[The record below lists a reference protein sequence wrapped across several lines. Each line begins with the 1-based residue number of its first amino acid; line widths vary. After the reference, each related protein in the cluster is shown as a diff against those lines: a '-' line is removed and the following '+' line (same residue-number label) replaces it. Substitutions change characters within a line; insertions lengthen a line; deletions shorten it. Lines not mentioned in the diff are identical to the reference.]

1 MTESPMV
8 VTDQPSPNALSG
20 QRPGV
25 TLALTIAGK
34 YGTIIG
40 LVIMVVILS
49 IAAPGTFLSTSNFVN
64 VLTQNSIIAI
74 VACGMTLPLV
84 VGEFDLS
91 LGYLASFAGV
101 LCVGL
106 MTNEGVPMPLAIALG
121 VAAGLAVGLVN
132 GLLVTQLGVNALI
145 ATLGTGTVIV
155 GLNYAYTN
163 GIPITL
169 VGNAGFLDLAL
180 GKVAGIPNPII
191 FMVIAVGLL
200 WLLLNR
206 TVLGQQMQA
215 VGGNHEAARLSGVR
229 VERVRIWAFV
239 IAGVAAAV
247 AGVLLASRVGSGQL
261 TAGDGYLLNSFAAV
275 FLGSAALRDGEF
287 HILGTLIGVM
297 TVGFGFNGLAIL
309 GAPTF
314 FQYIFAGGLLIV
326 AVALSTVARRYARN

>member
-1 MTESPMV
+1 MTQTSAV
-8 VTDQPSPNALSG
+8 VIEQREKTG
-20 QRPGV
+20 QRHGV
-25 TLALTIAGK
+25 TVALTIAGK

-40 LVIMVVILS
+40 LVAMIVILS
-49 IAAPGTFLSTSNFVN
+49 IAAPDTFFSTSNFIN
-64 VLTQNSIIAI
+64 VLTQNSLIAI

-91 LGYLASFAGV
+91 LGYQASFASV
-101 LCVGL
+101 LTVGL
-106 MTNEGVPMPLAIALG
+106 MTNQGWSMPVSI
-121 VAAGLAVGLVN
+121 VVGLATGLAAGLVN
-132 GLLVTQLGVNALI
+132 GLLVTQLDVNALI

-163 GIPITL
+163 GMPITL
-169 VGNAGFLDLAL
+169 VGHEGFLNLAL
-180 GKVAGIPNPII
+180 GKLFGIPNPII
-191 FMVIAVGLL
+191 FMVVVGGLL
-200 WLLLNR
+200 WILLNR

-215 VGGNHEAARLSGVR
+215 VGGNAEAARLSGVR

-239 IAGVAAAV
+239 IAGVTAAV
-247 AGVLLASRVGSGQL
+247 AGVLLSSRIGSGQI

-275 FLGSAALRDGEF
+275 FLGSSALRDGEF

-314 FQYIFAGGLLIV
+314 FQYIFSGGLLIV
-326 AVALSTVARRYARN
+326 AVALSTVARRYARK